1 MSDTPKA
8 VAEEEILD
16 DPLAEFGDAWERG
29 NDLVAILRRL
39 PGELVL
45 KSGLAARRKSA
56 LSRWDALE
64 TPTLDG
70 EVPEGA
76 QDAMNKWIHDA
87 KRVVAG
93 IIQIGNEPEDDE
105 AEGVFF
111 EVVDRL
117 SEAEWIV
124 DKWCWPWDPKA
135 LAQANAPKKWNREKF
150 IKAGVI
156 GAIGIM
162 AFIAMVEEE
171 E

>member
-87 KRVVAG
+87 S
-93 IIQIGNEPEDDE
+93 DDRGRTPVGE
-105 AEGVFF
+105 AV
-111 EVVDRL
+111 
-117 SEAEWIV
+117 
-124 DKWCWPWDPKA
+124 
-135 LAQANAPKKWNREKF
+135 
-150 IKAGVI
+150 
-156 GAIGIM
+156 
-162 AFIAMVEEE
+162 
-171 E
+171 